1 MKMVSLL
8 PGKVGRLRIA
18 SLGICSVLLG
28 GCVVFGGANPNVVGA
43 SEDRISQK
51 GPSNLVIG
59 ARVDNG
65 RVTVVRADGRV
76 YSAVPSSDGN
86 YSVTPRCAHRGVGG
100 PFFASA
106 LSEDGRTVALS
117 GRGVVRVTS
126 LFDCRVIA
134 ETRSVL
140 SRVGSLSFSPDG
152 QSLLLGAF
160 DGKVYRWRFSEQ
172 VQFHRNPVLLFERY
186 VGHGGVVSSVVFHP
200 AGRVFFSGDWT
211 GSLRA
216 WLRYDEDDYRG
227 RWDVVSVPGR
237 FYTEIAVSA
246 SAARLPEAIEAVA
259 VSKDAESLLSAT
271 RDGNLQLWSIRGFA
285 NRGEVKAHEGEV
297 RSIALDRS
305 GTLAASGGRDGFIRL
320 WRISSPNEGEEKREV
335 TFLKVGEWYL
345 PNTRAVSLAQDG
357 SVIAVS
363 DDSIRRFGEEGPR
376 ASGERR

>member
-1 MKMVSLL
+1 MKMGSLL
-8 PGKVGRLRIA
+8 LGGAAGLRIA
-18 SLGICSVLLG
+18 SVGICSALLG
-28 GCVVFGGANPNVVGA
+28 GCVVFGGTDPNGA
-43 SEDRISQK
+43 GATKNQISKK
-51 GPSNLVIG
+51 GSANLVIG
-59 ARVDNG
+59 ARVENG
-65 RVTVVRADGRV
+65 RVTVVRADGGV
-76 YSAVPSSDGN
+76 YSAAPSSDGN
-86 YSVTPRCAHRGVGG
+86 YPVSPLCSHGAVGG
-100 PFFASA
+100 PFYAAA
-106 LSEDGRTVALS
+106 LSADGRMAALS

-126 LFDCRVIA
+126 LLDCRVVA

-152 QSLLLGAF
+152 QSLLLGAY

-227 RWDVVSVPGR
+227 RWDAVSVPGR

-246 SAARLPEAIEAVA
+246 SAARLPEAIEAVT

-271 RDGNLQLWSIRGFA
+271 RDGKLQVWSVRGFA

-297 RSIALDRS
+297 RSIALDSS

-320 WRISSPNEGEEKREV
+320 WRISWPKEVKREV
-335 TFLKVGEWYL
+335 TFLRVGEWYL
-345 PNTRAVSLAQDG
+345 PNTRAVSLARDG

-363 DDSIRRFGEEGPR
+363 DDSIRRFGEEAPG
-376 ASGERR
+376 ASGEER